1 MLLEGGPRLL
11 ASYPPKLSHSAK
23 DVLRKLGVDVRLE
36 TLVTEVAPDYVRA
49 AGWTIPTHT
58 VIWAAGNTA
67 SPLLQTLHAPLD
79 RQGRVIVEPDC
90 AVPGHPEVFVI
101 GDAASFEHDEHG
113 PLPGIAPV
121 AIQMGQ
127 YVARTIESDLGG
139 RPRTAFH
146 YWDKGQL
153 AVIGRGKAV
162 ADIWRLHFDG
172 LFAWLTWI
180 FVHIL
185 YLIGFRNRIMV
196 LLQWAWSYITYGLGA
211 RLITEE
217 YHPDGSHVGSGEG
230 TGNRAGISGV
240 RHHEP
245 ESDPRPTR

>member
-1 MLLEGGPRLL
+1 MLLEGGKRLL
-11 ASYPPKLSHSAK
+11 ASYPETLSHDAK
-23 DVLRKLGVDVRLE
+23 EALRRLGVDVRLE

-67 SPLLQTLHAPLD
+67 SPILGTLGAPLD
-79 RQGRVIVEPDC
+79 RQGRVVVEPDTTI
-90 AVPGHPEVFVI
+90 PGHPEVFVI
-101 GDAASFEHDEHG
+101 GDAANFTHDEHG
-113 PLPGIAPV
+113 TLPGIAPV

-127 YVARTIESDLGG
+127 YVARTIESDLAE

-162 ADIWRLHFDG
+162 ADIWRLHFSG
-172 LFAWLTWI
+172 VFAWLTWI

-185 YLIGFRNRIMV
+185 YLIGFRNRILV
-196 LLQWAWSYITYGLGA
+196 LLQWAWSYATYGLGA
-211 RLITEE
+211 RLIPEE
-217 YHPDGSHVGSGEG
+217 YHPNDALARSGEG
-230 TGNRAGISGV
+230 AGDATGIPGLR
-240 RHHEP
+240 RHRPEP
-245 ESDPRPTR
+245 EPARR